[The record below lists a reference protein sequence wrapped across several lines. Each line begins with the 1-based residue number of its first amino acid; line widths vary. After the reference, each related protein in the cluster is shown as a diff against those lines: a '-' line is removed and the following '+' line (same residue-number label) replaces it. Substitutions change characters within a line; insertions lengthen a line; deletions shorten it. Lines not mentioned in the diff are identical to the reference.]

1 MQPVVKEI
9 PLYVQDTTNFI
20 RKINQTDFVPDNSY
34 LVSLDVKSLCTN
46 VPNEEGIK
54 SIKTTLENHS
64 K

>member
-1 MQPVVKEI
+1 MQPIVKEI